1 LNGTRVCFFHNVAAP
16 YRLPLFDRLAEDYP
30 VVVLFGLELPADRLW
45 ATSLDEVSFAYRVL
59 PAWVVGPLVLNL
71 GLPAELARRRP
82 DVVIHADSDESLV
95 SLLVFFVLRRL
106 LGYRLVL
113 WVEQVPRTK
122 AALETTRASRHR
134 IQWPLTRFAL
144 WSMNAVRR
152 LAYRRAD
159 ALLSMSGP
167 ASDRFIAGLGTRKPV
182 FTGTQVIPR
191 SVLLPPVPRQE
202 GRDNDRLLRILFL
215 GYLRANKNVDS
226 LIGAFARAASGREE
240 LVIAG
245 AGPELEYLR
254 ALAADRVDVTFAGHV
269 DGEEKVALLCDADL
283 LVVPSFIEPWGL
295 VVNEALFYSLP
306 VLASITVA
314 SSVLIEDGVDGML
327 FDPEQDGALEAQLR
341 RYFSDPEL
349 RSQLA
354 SGAAAV
360 DIGPVVDVDHGVAH
374 IEKAIAQLAKGQ
386 NAA

>member
-1 LNGTRVCFFHNVAAP
+1 
-16 YRLPLFDRLAEDYP
+16 
-30 VVVLFGLELPADRLW
+30 
-45 ATSLDEVSFAYRVL
+45 
-59 PAWVVGPLVLNL
+59 
-71 GLPAELARRRP
+71 
-82 DVVIHADSDESLV
+82 
-95 SLLVFFVLRRL
+95 
-106 LGYRLVL
+106 
-113 WVEQVPRTK
+113 
-122 AALETTRASRHR
+122 
-134 IQWPLTRFAL
+134 
-144 WSMNAVRR
+144 
-152 LAYRRAD
+152 
-159 ALLSMSGP
+159 LSMSGP